1 MRSRLLYYMVV
12 GLLLCGCSFSGLVLE
27 AESSSES
34 NVDATLICSF
44 LSGSQLTVQAS
55 MLVNRINV
63 FDTVYTRQ
71 AIEEMATTNPYVMG
85 AIMLR
90 LHESVRTQVESAFVD
105 ATVDTVTTTPT
116 YETPL
121 FIDSFRVN
129 LTPASFRY
137 NGSLNLPVFLN
148 GVLDMG
154 ATVTYYFDLHA
165 ERGWNTTFVYTL
177 PSTMSL
183 VYANTADTN
192 PDTNTVRWVVRNW
205 DGTADGIEATISMQ
219 SKNPTTATSETED
232 IALELVLDTRTVT
245 NVNFMNSI
253 LVKKVDIRPY
263 NVLPEFVTGVKS
275 IPADGV
281 RLFVDNGL
289 LTWMDFF
296 DKTLLPIE
304 QHTTDIIEG
313 SSFQQNLSLSFSWDA
328 ATTVNCS
335 TPYNVTQMDDTP
347 AIRAD
352 FQDPE
357 IALTFHQ
364 MPARAFFG
372 LINAGA
378 NVSLSAKDLN
388 FGEGLDG
395 IGYPYRILLRLPTNI
410 TLDGETDY
418 IWNGT
423 TPISGRFSSERQPN
437 PPYTAEHIETHIEI
451 ELVKMDL
458 DIPSVFTGK
467 NHLTT
472 SVKMKEDDHLYV
484 IQRPDTLPFSSKI
497 NLSYL
502 NSDAFRLCV
511 EETVFDEGQMLAFLA
526 GKTAMFQQRLSNV
539 FQGLNV
545 KGSIDRNK
553 FTNSLVWDG
562 DISAMDEVIPVVVS
576 NYANEV
582 HMIKFNMS
590 LWPTELSVAPQLY
603 TLQGIENQ
611 TVTYRII
618 FPRGITVNA
627 TENTGRPL
635 ISGKTNDGRDYVELT
650 FDEAAAAQSTVLTC
664 VLNVSP
670 VYVLGLFLPCILVFL
685 LLVVLIVILYFIRK
699 KKGGF
704 RRGKK
709 KLFEPEDTEPSEYSE
724 QEYYVPPPPSSTR
737 KKR

>member
-1 MRSRLLYYMVV
+1 MV
-12 GLLLCGCSFSGLVLE
+12 LVAE
-27 AESSSES
+27 ASSES
-34 NVDATLICSF
+34 NVDATLTCSF

-90 LHESVRTQVESAFVD
+90 LHESVKTQVEAAFVD
-105 ATVDTVTTTPT
+105 ANVDTMTPTPT

-121 FIDSFRVN
+121 FLDLFRVN
-129 LTPASFRY
+129 LTPAFFRY
-137 NGSLNLPVFLN
+137 NGSLNLPDFLN

-165 ERGWNTTFVYTL
+165 EPGWNTTFVYTL
-177 PSTMSL
+177 PSTMTL
-183 VYANTADTN
+183 VYANTADTT
-192 PDTNTVRWVVRNW
+192 PDTNTMRWVVQNW
-205 DGTADGIEATISMQ
+205 DGTADGIEATISLQ
-219 SKNPTTATSETED
+219 SKNPTTPASETED
-232 IALELVLDTRTVT
+232 ISLELVLDTRTVT
-245 NVNFMNSI
+245 NINFMSSI
-253 LVKKVDIRPY
+253 LVKRVDIRPY
-263 NVLPEFVTGVKS
+263 NVLPAFVTGVKS

-281 RLFVDNGL
+281 RLFIDNGL
-289 LTWMDFF
+289 LTWMALF
-296 DKTLLPIE
+296 DKTLQPIE
-304 QHTTDIIEG
+304 QQTTHIIEG

-328 ATTVNCS
+328 ETTINCS

-347 AIRAD
+347 AIRAN

-378 NVSLSAKDLN
+378 NVSLSSMDLN
-388 FGEGLDG
+388 FGEGLHG
-395 IGYPYRILLRLPTNI
+395 IGYPYGITLRLPTNI
-410 TLDGETDY
+410 TLNGATDY
-418 IWNGT
+418 LWNGT
-423 TPISGRFSSERQPN
+423 TPLSGVFRSERQPN
-437 PPYTAEHIETHIEI
+437 PPYTAEHIETHIDI

-467 NHLTT
+467 NQLTT
-472 SVKMKEDDHLYV
+472 SVKMKEDDRLYV
-484 IQRPDTLPFSSKI
+484 IQRSDTLPFSPKI

-502 NSDAFRLCV
+502 NADAFRLCT
-511 EETVFDEGQMLAFLA
+511 EENVFDEGQMLAFLA
-526 GKTAMFQQRLSNV
+526 EKTALFQQRLSNI
-539 FQGLNV
+539 FHGLEV
-545 KGSIDRNK
+545 KGSIDRTT

-576 NYANEV
+576 NYANELY
-582 HMIKFNMS
+582 MIQFNMS
-590 LWPTELSVAPQLY
+590 LWPTELSVVPQQY
-603 TLQGIENQ
+603 ALQGIENQ

-627 TENTGRPL
+627 SENAGRSL
-635 ISGKTNDGRDYVELT
+635 IIGKTNDGRDYVELT
-650 FDEAAAAQSTVLTC
+650 FDEAATAQSTVLTC
-664 VLNVSP
+664 VLNASP

-704 RRGKK
+704 RRGKR
-709 KLFEPEDTEPSEYSE
+709 KLFEPEDTEPSDYSE